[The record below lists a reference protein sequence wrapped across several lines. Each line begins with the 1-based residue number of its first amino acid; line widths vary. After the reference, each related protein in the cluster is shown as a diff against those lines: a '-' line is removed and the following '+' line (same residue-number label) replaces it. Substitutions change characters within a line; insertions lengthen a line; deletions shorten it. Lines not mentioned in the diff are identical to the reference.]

1 MHRFGR
7 RVHRVLG
14 ALMPDAPDGCSE
26 DAFCALVE
34 SVAVAER
41 RLDFYLVARGGN
53 GPLRAR
59 VRPQP
64 DLVAEALGCIRR
76 GYAPGALPTVSE
88 RPAPGEA
95 RLRQVVEP

>member
-1 MHRFGR
+1 
-7 RVHRVLG
+7 
-14 ALMPDAPDGCSE
+14 MPDALDACSE
-26 DAFCALVE
+26 DALCALVE
-34 SVAVAER
+34 SVAVADR

-59 VRPQP
+59 VRPRR
-64 DLVAEALGCIRR
+64 DLLAEALGCIRR

-88 RPAPGEA
+88 PLALGEA